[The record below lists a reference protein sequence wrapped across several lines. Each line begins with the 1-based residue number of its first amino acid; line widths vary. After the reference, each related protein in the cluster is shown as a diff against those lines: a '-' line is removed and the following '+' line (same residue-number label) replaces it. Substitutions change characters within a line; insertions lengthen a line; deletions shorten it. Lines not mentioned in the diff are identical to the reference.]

1 MGYELIIKTGA
12 ELDIAEALDWY
23 EEQREGLGIELLEV
37 IDAEMTRIERD
48 PEHFQ
53 MRYRDFKIVFTKR
66 FPYGIHYTI
75 EKKKIFVHAVM
86 KTSRKPRN

>member
-12 ELDIAEALDWY
+12 ELDITEALDWY
-23 EEQREGLGIELLEV
+23 EEQREGLGIELLEA
-37 IDAEMTRIERD
+37 IDVEMTRIEKD

-53 MRYRDFKIVFTKR
+53 MRYRDFRIVFAKR

-75 EKKKIFVHAVM
+75 EEKKIFVHAVM
-86 KTSRKPRN
+86 KTIRKPRS